1 MAQTSTIQNDTK
13 AAEEYAARVFETIKL
28 RNPGERNST
37 KQLKNS

>member
-28 RNPGERNST
+28 RNST